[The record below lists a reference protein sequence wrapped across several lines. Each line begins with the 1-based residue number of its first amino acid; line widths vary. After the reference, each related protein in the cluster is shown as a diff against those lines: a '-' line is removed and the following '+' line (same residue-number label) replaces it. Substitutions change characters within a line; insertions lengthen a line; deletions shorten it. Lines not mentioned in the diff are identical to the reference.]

1 MTEILTFF
9 LIAFIDCLFLC
20 YSALTVTG
28 LATVNLSTLTVFQQV
43 ILLVLMVMGDIVRS
57 YFSNNARQY
66 VEQRPQTIVA
76 WVMVLVRLRYFR
88 QHIIQRHRE
97 KTVLQSMRD
106 RVSKLVA
113 GVGRS
118 VPLWHPEAGASEKHA
133 QHGSRGIQASDG
145 IGAALAGGATTGVGL
160 GIALGT
166 GDSDE
171 GGQDANAKE
180 HKLTQSRSSSRI
192 RIDVESP
199 LRVSPSEDP
208 TMYTG
213 ESGGAG
219 DHRGRAVVHVVA
231 ALGSYAAAT
240 IADVHGERACAMG
253 CALYAVYW

>member
-1 MTEILTFF
+1 
-9 LIAFIDCLFLC
+9 
-20 YSALTVTG
+20 
-28 LATVNLSTLTVFQQV
+28 
-43 ILLVLMVMGDIVRS
+43 
-57 YFSNNARQY
+57 
-66 VEQRPQTIVA
+66 
-76 WVMVLVRLRYFR
+76 MVLVRLRYFR

-133 QHGSRGIQASDG
+133 HHGSRGIQASDG

-213 ESGGAG
+213 ESGE
-219 DHRGRAVVHVVA
+219 RGI
-231 ALGSYAAAT
+231 
-240 IADVHGERACAMG
+240 IADAQSFTSSPRSGAMPLPQSPTSMG
-253 CALYAVYW
+253 SGRVQWGAPYNMQSIGDVGTVRRRPGQALCI

>member
-1 MTEILTFF
+1 
-9 LIAFIDCLFLC
+9 
-20 YSALTVTG
+20 
-28 LATVNLSTLTVFQQV
+28 
-43 ILLVLMVMGDIVRS
+43 
-57 YFSNNARQY
+57 
-66 VEQRPQTIVA
+66 
-76 WVMVLVRLRYFR
+76 MVLVRLRYFR

-213 ESGGAG
+213 ESGE
-219 DHRGRAVVHVVA
+219 RGI
-231 ALGSYAAAT
+231 
-240 IADVHGERACAMG
+240 IADAQSFTSSPRSGAMPLPQSPTSMG
-253 CALYAVYW
+253 SGRVQWGAPYMQSIGDVGTVRRRPGQALCI